1 MTRKDIREV
10 LDRVLTWPE
19 DRQEDAA
26 RVLIEIKEFDAGGY
40 ELDDKRVEDAE
51 RSNAESSF

>member
-10 LDRVLTWPE
+10 LDRALTWPE

-26 RVLIEIKEFDAGGY
+26 RVLIEIEEFDAGGY